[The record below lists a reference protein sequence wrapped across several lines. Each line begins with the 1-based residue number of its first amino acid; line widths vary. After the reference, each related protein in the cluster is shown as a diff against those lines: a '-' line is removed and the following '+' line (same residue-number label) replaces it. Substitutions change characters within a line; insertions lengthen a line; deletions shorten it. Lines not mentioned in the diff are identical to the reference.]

1 MYSCIIIVD
10 HGSAHSQVIIATE
23 ELNVTQK
30 LMCLFFV
37 FVMVSVV
44 SSSLVYYFRIVISVK
59 EFLNIHCM

>member
-1 MYSCIIIVD
+1 MVV
-10 HGSAHSQVIIATE
+10 HTAHSQVIIATE
-23 ELNVTQK
+23 EFNITQK

-44 SSSLVYYFRIVISVK
+44 SGSLVYYFLIVISVK